1 MSTSRTK
8 IISGP
13 EFSGD
18 ECLEVGDISDWVV
31 DGFGGEAA
39 KSTLDN
45 FEWNGG
51 AIMGITI
58 QTSPDN
64 QKVTNSNMFLTG
76 ELMKGNKEIR
86 ANRLFSEADK
96 DLRIVYLIEEASIL
110 TFRSRSMVGDFLDDD
125 KITWNVVK
133 KSNRGTTEV
142 DISDF
147 ESLHIGHFCL

>member
-13 EFSGD
+13 EFSRD
-18 ECLEVGDISDWVV
+18 DCLEVGDIADWVV

-64 QKVTNSNMFLTG
+64 RKVT
-76 ELMKGNKEIR
+76 
-86 ANRLFSEADK
+86 
-96 DLRIVYLIEEASIL
+96 
-110 TFRSRSMVGDFLDDD
+110 
-125 KITWNVVK
+125 
-133 KSNRGTTEV
+133 KSNF
-142 DISDF
+142 SLL
-147 ESLHIGHFCL
+147 ES